1 MELNPLFLDK
11 ILQNALREDIGTGD
25 LTVMATIPE
34 DTVTRA
40 VIHVKEDG
48 VVAGLPVAA
57 RVFGLLSPEVVFNP
71 RKNDGDPVGRG
82 DIIAELNG
90 PARAILTGERVALNI
105 LQRLS
110 AIATRTHKI
119 AGILADYKTIVVD
132 TRKTTPGLRML
143 EKYAVRVGGG
153 RNHRFGLYDGILIKD
168 NHIKVAGGVQKAV
181 MLAKQKAPHT
191 IKVEVEVETLA
202 GVEEA
207 LAAGADIIMLD
218 NMDLPQVREAVGII
232 AGRAPVEVSGG
243 ITEDRVRDLAE
254 AGVDIISMGALTHS
268 VKALDISLDVG
279 EIKSSSNV
287 GRE

>member
-1 MELNPLFLDK
+1 
-11 ILQNALREDIGTGD
+11 
-25 LTVMATIPE
+25 
-34 DTVTRA
+34 
-40 VIHVKEDG
+40 
-48 VVAGLPVAA
+48 
-57 RVFGLLSPEVVFNP
+57 
-71 RKNDGDPVGRG
+71 
-82 DIIAELNG
+82 
-90 PARAILTGERVALNI
+90 VALNI